1 MRFSLQILEVSV
13 GSVWL
18 HVASLLLLPL
28 LYWFAFVL
36 SAFVS
41 LYAYSHSHTS
51 EQCILS
57 SSFILTLQ
65 VPLLLF
71 SSLCNSICCMCH
83 YCIVVFT
90 SSLNGIE
97 YIVGFMLLTST
108 WTYSKFIFL
117 PVLPSVD
124 SNSMKFDAA
133 IGGRWQAPELLIHRL
148 FVGGLLG
155 NVLFDAGCR
164 GRPVRLCQVLGKSW
178 FTDLW
183 TLQDRGNDGVG
194 WIILTS
200 EVKTYYVS
208 FHPEEAETTMGTQ
221 TLNVEPVLSHHSPVG
236 MPHVWAQFLRL
247 EAFVVDA
254 ISTVGQR
261 HSNFWSQ
268 PSLAQCGLQR
278 MCPCFHLPR
287 LVWGLED
294 SLVANFD
301 KT

>member
-1 MRFSLQILEVSV
+1 MHFNWRTCGSRTSPGRPWICQHWFRYSSDSDVIDAWQLYAVFFAHFLRFQWVRC
-13 GSVWL
+13 GCMWL
-18 HVASLLLLPL
+18 HCFFCRYSIGLHLFYQHL
-28 LYWFAFVL
+28 
-36 SAFVS
+36 S

-51 EQCILS
+51 KQCILS

-97 YIVGFMLLTST
+97 YIVGFMLLTSK

-133 IGGRWQAPELLIHRL
+133 MGGRWQAPELLIHRL

-247 EAFVVDA
+247 EAFVV
-254 ISTVGQR
+254 
-261 HSNFWSQ
+261 W
-268 PSLAQCGLQR
+268 
-278 MCPCFHLPR
+278 
-287 LVWGLED
+287 
-294 SLVANFD
+294 
-301 KT
+301 